1 MIYWICLGTRGWFW
15 GREMENSLLFIQI
28 RLNNLRM
35 WVVMGINRLRMD
47 IFRGMLEFDV
57 WILWRIKRWTSFLM
71 LIVIKLRLRE
81 YLARKRWS

>member
-1 MIYWICLGTRGWFW
+1 
-15 GREMENSLLFIQI
+15 MENSLLFIQI